1 MSEIVPYVHDPLEN
15 QKRVFLEAFVHLGLN
30 VQSAARSV
38 GWDTRR
44 INQLREEDDD
54 FLIQMD
60 ELREDIVSRIEAKA
74 FARALDGDP
83 NMVSFVLKHNR
94 PDKYNPAI
102 KVEQTDEKILVLKDF
117 SGNLIHEQKIK

>member
-1 MSEIVPYVHDPLEN
+1 MSELVTYDHDPLGG
-15 QKRVFLEAFVHLGLN
+15 QKQAFLEALVLLGLN
-30 VQSAARSV
+30 VQAAARSV

-44 INQLREEDDD
+44 VNLLREADDD

-60 ELREDIVSRIEAKA
+60 EVREDVVSRVEAKA
-74 FARALDGDP
+74 FSRALAGDP

-102 KVEQTDEKILVLKDF
+102 KVESSEEKVLVLKDF
-117 SGNLIHEQKIK
+117 SGNLLHESS